1 MNSNA
6 NVSEPLLAAHGKPSI
21 GFRSVTSP
29 PMTKRLNFAT
39 NLSIHTTW
47 PAGIYDR
54 RGDAAT
60 CSRLTPALA
69 QRIKDELN
77 TYKLQEME
85 VHQSSR
91 IYTREL
97 CCSLTFCFTD
107 SC

>member
-1 MNSNA
+1 MNA
-6 NVSEPLLAAHGKPSI
+6 NANSSEPLLSVGGKPPM
-21 GFRSVTSP
+21 GLRSATSP
-29 PMTKRLNFAT
+29 PSSKRLNFAN
-39 NLSIHTTW
+39 NLSVHTTW

-54 RGDAAT
+54 RGEAAT

-91 IYTREL
+91 IYTRKL
-97 CCSLTFCFTD
+97 QL
-107 SC
+107 